1 MPVYVY
7 RRSDGSTFEF
17 EQRITADPLTNCPIS
32 AQRVERVL
40 QPFSARYKGTGFYLT
55 DYPKGPRIREPAP
68 AAAKEL

>member
-17 EQRITADPLTNCPIS
+17 EQRITAEPLTTCPIS

-40 QPFSARYKGTGFYLT
+40 QPFSVRYTGTGFYLT
-55 DYPKGPRIREPAP
+55 DHPRGSREREPAP
-68 AAAKEL
+68 ATEKEL

>member
-7 RRSDGSTFEF
+7 RRSDGSTFEL

-55 DYPKGPRIREPAP
+55 DHPKGSPTREPAP
-68 AAAKEL
+68 GTEKEL

>member
-17 EQRITADPLTNCPIS
+17 EQRITAEPLTNCPIS

-40 QPFSARYKGTGFYLT
+40 QPFSARYKCTGFYLT
-55 DYPKGPRIREPAP
+55 DYPKGSLPREPAP
-68 AAAKEL
+68 ATEKKR